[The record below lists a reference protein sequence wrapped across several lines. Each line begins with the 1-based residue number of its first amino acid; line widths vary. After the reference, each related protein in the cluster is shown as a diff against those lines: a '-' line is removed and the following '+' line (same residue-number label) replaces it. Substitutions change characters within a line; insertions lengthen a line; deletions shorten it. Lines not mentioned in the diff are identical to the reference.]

1 MTVPPSANPRT
12 YDLCI
17 KVVGRRL
24 YWRNRN
30 SGVTLGPDCIAWTM
44 DGAAHEVPYGNIV
57 AVHLNSAGQKITEDR
72 CAMTFADGSGLRIVN
87 TDPGGY
93 ADAAR
98 AAAYRDFVRDLHARL
113 EASGNGAVR
122 FTAGVAPWRYCTMLV
137 GAAAAA
143 TVFTIAGLA
152 GYFIF
157 HQWSGLV
164 LLGLGLYFS
173 WTLGRRA
180 LANAPRDYTPEH
192 LPERLLS

>member
-1 MTVPPSANPRT
+1 MPVPPSATPHT

-17 KVVGRRL
+17 NVAGRRL

-30 SGVTLGPDCIAWTM
+30 RGITLGPDCIAWTL
-44 DGAAHEVPYGNIV
+44 DGAAGEVPYGNIV

-72 CAMTFADGSGLRIVN
+72 CTITFADGSGLLVVN

-113 EASGNGAVR
+113 EANGNGAVR
-122 FTAGVAPWRYCTMLV
+122 FTAGVEPWRYRTMLV
-137 GAAAAA
+137 GAVAGAIA
-143 TVFTIAGLA
+143 FTFAGLA
-152 GYFIF
+152 GYFVF
-157 HQWSGLV
+157 HQWNGLA
-164 LLGLGLYFS
+164 LLGVGCYFS

-192 LPERLLS
+192 LPEQLLS

>member
-1 MTVPPSANPRT
+1 MTVPPSANACA

-17 KVVGRRL
+17 KLAGRRL
-24 YWRNRN
+24 FWRNRN
-30 SGVTLGPDCIAWTM
+30 HGVTLGRDCIAWTM
-44 DGAAHEVPYGNIV
+44 DGAANEVPYGNVV

-72 CAMTFADGSGLRIVN
+72 CTITFADGSGLIIVN
-87 TDPGGY
+87 TGPGGY

-98 AAAYRDFVRDLHARL
+98 AAAYRDFVRHLHARL
-113 EASGNGAVR
+113 EAGGNGAVR
-122 FTAGVAPWRYCTMLV
+122 FTAGVPAWRYRTMLV
-137 GAAAAA
+137 GAGAAA
-143 TVFTIAGLA
+143 TFFTIAGLG

-157 HQWSGLV
+157 HQLNGLA